1 MIELPTLAVE
11 PRKETK
17 PTRSIVKKKISSQS
31 SEGQKP
37 STAPDIKERSPFEIP
52 GAGRSSAL
60 SPSHQGSSLV
70 LFTAAAASWTQRQ
83 SPYIVFSSP
92 PMVTVVLVWQPAL
105 QGEKKRVTPSMEQV
119 GENSE
124 AEQEQGEERP
134 DTWSGGHA
142 MKPNRIR
149 ARVAMIPCTTCQHD
163 SAHKAGLTLHCLYRP
178 ACQHPRPE
186 PKPCNEQ
193 PAQQHA

>member
-37 STAPDIKERSPFEIP
+37 STAPDIKELSPFEIA

-60 SPSHQGSSLV
+60 SPSHQGSTWV
-70 LFTAAAASWTQRQ
+70 AFTAAAASWTQRQ

-92 PMVTVVLVWQPAL
+92 PTLTVVLVWQPAL
-105 QGEKKRVTPSMEQV
+105 HGEKKRVTPSMEQV
-119 GENSE
+119 GANSE
-124 AEQEQGEERP
+124 AEQEQAVEQVEERP
-134 DTWSGGHA
+134 DTWRGGQA
-142 MKPNRIR
+142 RKPNTTR
-149 ARVAMIPCTTCQHD
+149 ARVPMIPCTTCRHN
-163 SAHKAGLTLHCLYRP
+163 SAHEAGLTLLFIP
-178 ACQHPRPE
+178 ASL
-186 PKPCNEQ
+186 
-193 PAQQHA
+193 PAPSPGI